1 LIVAAATLLDLLPAA
16 LSAHLIPARRL
27 EEEGGDKRG
36 VVATALPRLDALLG
50 GGWPRGVVSELAGPR
65 SSGKTSILYASLAGA
80 LKSGGAA
87 ALVDAEQAF
96 DARLAARA
104 GVPLARLLWVHA
116 PGTHALR
123 AAELLIDAG
132 GFDLV
137 AVDIGDKSPRLP
149 DAAWVRLRHG
159 AERQRTVALVVAASP
174 LVHSFASVAVILS
187 RQGVDFGERQDSRRS
202 VLVCSAAPPLL
213 TGLRSNV
220 VLSRGRTPADGADH
234 FSIEFSVMAPLPD
247 NDAAPPDRDQPQSRR
262 KT

>member
-1 LIVAAATLLDLLPAA
+1 MIVAAATLLDLLPAA

-27 EEEGGDKRG
+27 EEKGGDKRG
-36 VVATALPRLDALLG
+36 VVATALPRLDAFLG

-137 AVDIGDKSPRLP
+137 AVDIGDKNPRLP

-159 AERQRTVALVVAASP
+159 AERQRTVALVVGIASG
-174 LVHSFASVAVILS
+174 S
-187 RQGVDFGERQDSRRS
+187 
-202 VLVCSAAPPLL
+202 LL
-213 TGLRSNV
+213 RLGGGDPVPAGCGLRRATRFQTQH
-220 VLSRGRTPADGADH
+220 SR
-234 FSIEFSVMAPLPD
+234 L
-247 NDAAPPDRDQPQSRR
+247 
-262 KT
+262 

>member
-1 LIVAAATLLDLLPAA
+1 VSAASLLDLLPAA

-27 EEEGGDKRG
+27 EEKGGDKRG
-36 VVATALPRLDALLG
+36 FVATALPQLDALLG

-65 SSGKTSILYASLAGA
+65 SSGRTSILHASLAGA

-116 PGTHALR
+116 PGTQALR

-137 AVDIGDKSPRLP
+137 ALDIGDKNPRLP
-149 DAAWVRLRHG
+149 DAAWLRLRHG
-159 AERQRTVALVVAASP
+159 AERQRTVALVVAAAP
-174 LVHSFASVAVILS
+174 LVRAFASVAVILS
-187 RQGVDFGERQDSRRS
+187 RQGVDFGERQARPTTR
-202 VLVCSAAPPLL
+202 VCGTAPALL
-213 TGLRSNV
+213 TGLRIN
-220 VLSRGRTPADGADH
+220 LALGRGRTPANGTDH
-234 FSIEFSVMAPLPD
+234 CSIEFSVMA
-247 NDAAPPDRDQPQSRR
+247 RR
-262 KT
+262 KR

>member
-1 LIVAAATLLDLLPAA
+1 MAAATLLDLLPAELA
-16 LSAHLIPARRL
+16 AHLIPARRL
-27 EEEGGDKRG
+27 EQKGGDKRG

-65 SSGKTSILYASLAGA
+65 SSGRTSILFASLAGA

-87 ALVDAEQAF
+87 ALVDAEQSL
-96 DARLAARA
+96 DARLAAQT

-116 PGTHALR
+116 PGTQALR

-137 AVDIGDKSPRLP
+137 AVDIGDKNPRLP

-174 LVHSFASVAVILS
+174 LVHAFASVAVILS
-187 RQGVDFGERQDSRRS
+187 RQSVDFGKRQDAWRTAR
-202 VLVCSAAPPLL
+202 VCSAAPPLL
-213 TGLRSNV
+213 TGLRSNAV
-220 VLSRGRTPADGADH
+220 RGRGRTPADSADH
-234 FSIEFSVMAPLPD
+234 CSIEFSVMARLSD
-247 NDAAPPDRDQPQSRR
+247 NDEAPPDGARPQSRR
-262 KT
+262 K

>member
-1 LIVAAATLLDLLPAA
+1 MSAASLLDLLPAA

-27 EEEGGDKRG
+27 EEKGGDKRG
-36 VVATALPRLDALLG
+36 FVATALPQLDALLG

-65 SSGKTSILYASLAGA
+65 SSGRTSILHASLAGA

-96 DARLAARA
+96 DPRLAARA

-116 PGTHALR
+116 PATQAVR

-137 AVDIGDKSPRLP
+137 ALDIGDKNPRLP
-149 DAAWVRLRHG
+149 DAAWLRLRRG

-174 LVHSFASVAVILS
+174 LVRAFASVAVILS
-187 RQGVDFGERQDSRRS
+187 RQGVDFGERQDVRF
-202 VLVCSAAPPLL
+202 CGATPALL
-213 TGLRSNV
+213 TGLRSN
-220 VLSRGRTPADGADH
+220 LALGRGRAPADGTDH
-234 FSIEFSVMAPLPD
+234 CSIEFSVMA
-247 NDAAPPDRDQPQSRR
+247 RSTDQLRR
-262 KT
+262 KR